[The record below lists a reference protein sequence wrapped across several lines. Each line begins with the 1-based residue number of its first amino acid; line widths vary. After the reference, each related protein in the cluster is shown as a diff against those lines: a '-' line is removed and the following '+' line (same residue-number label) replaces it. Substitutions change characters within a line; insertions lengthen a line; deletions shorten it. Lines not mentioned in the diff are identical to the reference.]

1 MGAKTKIL
9 IVISVMVF
17 LSCIAIG
24 VSKFKWQGIDL
35 GHASRGSISGA
46 HAP

>member
-1 MGAKTKIL
+1 MGTKTKIM
-9 IVISVMVF
+9 IVMSVMVF

-35 GHASRGSISGA
+35 GHAARGSISGA

>member
-1 MGAKTKIL
+1 MGAKTKIM

-24 VSKFKWQGIDL
+24 VSKFKWQGTDL
-35 GHASRGSISGA
+35 GHASRGSISA
-46 HAP
+46 THAP